1 MNNIALQYIIT
12 LLSYQENLFLSL
24 LMVKLNQ
31 NTCSYIGHMTF
42 PIVMKKLYERQESG
56 PRRFLLAHISEISWI
71 SCVNSGNFLKISGI
85 VPSLY
90 RKRFPPWANEKKPY
104 GARKKCSG
112 QNKGL
117 IQAQNRKITMT
128 YSENRKFVH
137 SVHKLYTE

>member
-1 MNNIALQYIIT
+1 
-12 LLSYQENLFLSL
+12 
-24 LMVKLNQ
+24 MVKLNQ
-31 NTCSYIGHMTF
+31 NTCSYIGHMTI

-56 PRRFLLAHISEISWI
+56 PRRFFLAHISEISWI

-128 YSENRKFVH
+128 YSENRKFFH
-137 SVHKLYTE
+137 SEGCHVRRRCCTSINKAVTLVDAAGRH

>member
-1 MNNIALQYIIT
+1 
-12 LLSYQENLFLSL
+12 
-24 LMVKLNQ
+24 MVKLNQ
-31 NTCSYIGHMTF
+31 NTCTYIGHMTI

-90 RKRFPPWANEKKPY
+90 RMSFPPWANEKKPY
-104 GARKKCSG
+104 GARKKCSS
-112 QNKGL
+112 QIKGL

-128 YSENRKFVH
+128 YSENRKFFH
-137 SVHKLYTE
+137 SVTSSACPLDPSARSVASSAPPTF

>member
-1 MNNIALQYIIT
+1 
-12 LLSYQENLFLSL
+12 
-24 LMVKLNQ
+24 MVKLNQ
-31 NTCSYIGHMTF
+31 NSYIGHMII
-42 PIVMKKLYERQESG
+42 PIVMKKLYERQGSG

-85 VPSLY
+85 VHSLY

-128 YSENRKFVH
+128 YSENRKFFH
-137 SVHKLYTE
+137 SVYTVYVTRF